1 VQHLCNLIDHISN
14 QENSLL
20 SIRLTTHTSYIS
32 KKNCDNLAISIF
44 EIKITWS
51 RISVDCSAPWW
62 KISIISFR
70 NLTPLFW
77 TWGRGWQGH
86 TGRRAQI
93 LGWVKK
99 SENMIS
105 AKSDCTPMGQ
115 KCGLCDSVLVNIGFR
130 FRVTWGDRYHTRFC
144 MGHNTMPKKW
154 DKIEQFKKTHIPFEF
169 WFFVPMNI

>member
-1 VQHLCNLIDHISN
+1 MVSFSQLPAW
-14 QENSLL
+14 NS
-20 SIRLTTHTSYIS
+20 SVF
-32 KKNCDNLAISIF
+32 AF
-44 EIKITWS
+44 TWS
-51 RISVDCSAPWW
+51 RISVDWSAPWW

-93 LGWVKK
+93 LGRVKK

-144 MGHNTMPKKW
+144 VGHNTMPKKNEI
-154 DKIEQFKKTHIPFEF
+154 KYNNLKKKHTPFEF
-169 WFFVPMNI
+169 CFCFVFLWISRKTERQN